1 MAVAGA
7 ALYFAGIVNSIILEH
22 PGLVVLAIAIAIAI
36 LLACLIGTGRDD
48 ATAPMPGRT
57 WFVRGTWGF
66 VCVMALVSF
75 AWLVGMP
82 RQHSLDWT
90 PYHNDAIA
98 LNECA
103 ARLVLQG
110 RDPYTDLDVFACYQS
125 LGIGPDRTTPLRSGA
140 FANVAIYPSDD
151 QMDQVWDERANG
163 IGTNEE
169 FVWRPSYPAVSFL
182 ALLPV
187 VALGWDTNYLY
198 VACLLVAM
206 ALVVARA
213 PRTLRP
219 FFLTALF
226 GAASLAAFT
235 VGGSSDLL
243 YALPLVVAWMYR
255 ERKWAA
261 IPFGIALATKQI
273 AWFFA
278 PFWIIA
284 VGTER
289 GWRAAAG
296 DAAIAAGVFAVTNL
310 PFIVHDPQA
319 WVAGI
324 LTPLVEPM
332 FARGAGT
339 NAASSDTTV
348 TSVAMTKMRMTCLP
362 SQAVAGLLRTRVGLH
377 EWRTAALAGRRVLRG
392 RGRRRHHLSRR
403 RVADPADESRAR
415 RGPGDRSALLRVA
428 KPLLLLLPAAA
439 LRPRGRRAHA
449 PWPAR
454 VRASAKAWRADH
466 LRRALAVVGLGAAG
480 SRGFGARRARR
491 PGGGT
496 RRLRPAALTRSGL
509 ASRGGAR
516 ARCPGGR

>member
-1 MAVAGA
+1 MRALTRIAALAVAGA

-22 PGLVVLAIAIAIAI
+22 PGRGGVGVVVVAIAIAIAI
-36 LLACLIGTGRDD
+36 LIAALIGTGRGD
-48 ATAPMPGRT
+48 AAAAMPGRT

-66 VCVMALVSF
+66 VCVMALVGFS
-75 AWLVGMP
+75 WLVGMP
-82 RQHSLDWT
+82 KQHSLDWT

-103 ARLVLQG
+103 ARLVLEG
-110 RDPYTDLDVFACYQS
+110 RDPYTDLDLFACYQR
-125 LGIGPDRTTPLRSGA
+125 LDIGPDRTTPLRQGA
-140 FANVAIYPSDD
+140 FAEVPIYPSDD
-151 QMDQVWDERANG
+151 QMDRVWAERVNG
-163 IGTNEE
+163 IGTNDE
-169 FVWRPSYPAVSFL
+169 FVWRPSYPSLSFL
-182 ALLPV
+182 LLVPV

-219 FFLTALF
+219 FFLTALL

-261 IPFGIALATKQI
+261 IPLGLALATKQI

-284 VGTER
+284 VVTER
-289 GWRAAAG
+289 GWRAAAR
-296 DAAIAAGVFAVTNL
+296 DTAIAAGIFTATNL

-332 FARGAGT
+332 FARGAGLIFLFT
-339 NAASSDTTV
+339 NGGVPLWPAIVYSGLEAIAGIICLV
-348 TSVAMTKMRMTCLP
+348 VAWRNRRTSPELGAVLAIAPLFFAWRSLFSYFFLLP
-362 SQAVAGLLRTRVGLH
+362 LFALAAVARMPLGQ
-377 EWRTAALAGRRVLRG
+377 LAF
-392 RGRRRHHLSRR
+392 
-403 RVADPADESRAR
+403 ERAR
-415 RGPGDRSALLRVA
+415 
-428 KPLLLLLPAAA
+428 K
-439 LRPRGRRAHA
+439 
-449 PWPAR
+449 
-454 VRASAKAWRADH
+454 
-466 LRRALAVVGLGAAG
+466 LGALTIFAAP
-480 SRGFGARRARR
+480 SR
-491 PGGGT
+491 
-496 RRLRPAALTRSGL
+496 S
-509 ASRGGAR
+509 
-516 ARCPGGR
+516 